1 MTEDCLTV
9 QYRSKLR
16 SIDLMDSFERCNG
29 QQEPLYNKLLLQDVF
44 TVLIDEIS
52 YQADILIARKPYEM
66 PWCNIGI
73 TFTTLRKQI
82 AYHTFTLTDTDLI
95 DPVLQ
100 TLNVLRQDKRLRDIP
115 IDPVILK
122 AQNSRNRSGYGSSFR
137 GRQLSRPG
145 TLYGETTPYLIQ
157 RICLHE

>member
-16 SIDLMDSFERCNG
+16 SIDLMDSFERCNE

-66 PWCNIGI
+66 PCC
-73 TFTTLRKQI
+73 FDSF
-82 AYHTFTLTDTDLI
+82 HSFLTSL
-95 DPVLQ
+95 
-100 TLNVLRQDKRLRDIP
+100 
-115 IDPVILK
+115 
-122 AQNSRNRSGYGSSFR
+122 
-137 GRQLSRPG
+137 
-145 TLYGETTPYLIQ
+145 LYSNFIIFEQ
-157 RICLHE
+157 